1 MKRKPELRAPA
12 SGLLDCHWAAITS
25 RPGGGQAGN
34 QHNFALWFEAR
45 RLRGFFFLRRFREL
59 SSTDGSRR
67 PNLREEIAVF
77 IAVEDELRLGLPFR
91 CLGCAVDPH
100 CCRARRW
107 GA

>member
-34 QHNFALWFEAR
+34 QHNFALGFEAR
-45 RLRGFFFLRRFREL
+45 SLREFFFLRRFREL

-67 PNLREEIAVF
+67 PNLREEIAVV
-77 IAVEDELRLGLPFR
+77 IAVEDELRLGLQLIR
-91 CLGCAVDPH
+91 LGCAGDH
-100 CCRARRW
+100 HGCRARV
-107 GA
+107 